1 MAWAGL
7 CWREWDSRETGIG
20 MEGTVCG
27 GAWWDLQVGRARET
41 VLASGEGG
49 REVLSGDEDAVWEG
63 RGCPRTQL

>member
-1 MAWAGL
+1 M
-7 CWREWDSRETGIG
+7 GIG

-27 GAWWDLQVGRARET
+27 GAWWDLEVGMARET